1 MESRRALG
9 SSRTAPCQ
17 EYGHTGFR
25 QLRLSK
31 VSNVH
36 HLLGYLGRT
45 VYPLAKFDDLSQRHC
60 LTVFSGKMRKNTRAQ
75 CDLLVEIALRET
87 VLAEL
92 EFGGFDIS
100 QVGVQ
105 DTKGV

>member
-1 MESRRALG
+1 
-9 SSRTAPCQ
+9 
-17 EYGHTGFR
+17 
-25 QLRLSK
+25 
-31 VSNVH
+31 
-36 HLLGYLGRT
+36 
-45 VYPLAKFDDLSQRHC
+45 
-60 LTVFSGKMRKNTRAQ
+60 MRKNTRAQ